1 MKNHVIILAG
11 GVGSRLGAS
20 IPKQFLSLNNL
31 PIIVHTILNF
41 QKCDLVEDITVV
53 CIDGWLAYMKALVD
67 EYNLTKVKWIIKGGN
82 TGYESTRNGL
92 FFLENKISLK
102 DFVIIHDAAR
112 PILPVVAINEM
123 IQVAKKYGNASLAIP
138 CYETVLYTENQ
149 IFGEKQVD
157 RNSIMRVQTP
167 QTYHYDELL
176 SLYKRSVEDGLSDFV
191 YANTLMLH
199 YGKKIYFSK
208 GFINNIK
215 ITTGEDLTLCQT
227 LLNFTDNQLFN

>member
-1 MKNHVIILAG
+1 MSNHVLLLAG
-11 GVGSRLGAS
+11 GVGARLGAS
-20 IPKQFLSLNNL
+20 IPKQFLSLNSL

-41 QKCDLVEDITVV
+41 QKCRLVKDITVV

-67 EYNLTKVKWIIKGGN
+67 EYKLTKVKWIIKGGK

-92 FFLENKISLK
+92 FFLEDKISLN
-102 DFVIIHDAAR
+102 DFIIIHDAAR
-112 PILPVVAINEM
+112 PILPIAAINEM
-123 IQVAKKYGNASLAIP
+123 ISVAQKYGNASLAIP

-149 IFGEKQVD
+149 VCGEKEINRD
-157 RNSIMRVQTP
+157 TIMRVQTP
-167 QTYHYDELL
+167 QAYHYNELL
-176 SLYKRSVEDGLSDFV
+176 SLYKRAEEEGLHNFV

-215 ITTGEDLTLCQT
+215 ITTTEDLALCQM
-227 LLNFTDNQLFN
+227 LLKFKDQQIFI